1 MEPLL
6 AAMPA
11 VKSPEGHV
19 HFKNKLMW
27 TLGILILY
35 FALTNIPLFGLASSS
50 QDVFMAWRA
59 LLAGAS
65 GSIVHLG
72 IGPIV
77 TASIVL
83 QLLKGADI
91 LHIDTSEA
99 RGQVMY
105 MGLQKILIL
114 VMIVIEAAPNLIGG
128 FMQPD
133 PTIAAQFFGG
143 NLFAVSLLIFIQICI
158 GGVLVFLMDE
168 VVTKWGIGSGVGLFI
183 IAGISQALV
192 NGFINWTAVSDPYPV
207 GFFPR
212 LFAVVLDGANFV
224 QYFGTNLL
232 AFATTIII
240 FLIIVYV
247 ESTRIEIPLAHAQ
260 VRGARARF
268 PVKLIYASVLPMILV
283 RVLQANIQMVGMF
296 LSNVGITILGKFS
309 GQTPQSG
316 LMYLSCAYQ
325 RSHRLDVVGVPVSG
339 TRPGK
344 SSSGW
349 ASIPPSWWSA
359 AQSSRSSGSR
369 PQVSIPRMS
378 HGRSRCPAC
387 LSPGTEKSAGTGEVS
402 RPVHPPCHDHR
413 RGVHRYP
420 QCCREPLWCHRCGK
434 RYGVVTDREY
444 HVPAVRGD
452 RQPADH
458 GDVPVHADVLWQRMI
473 DEGNRNGRK
482 KGHYHGCA
490 GGR

>member
-1 MEPLL
+1 MGDLLDRMEPIL

-35 FALTNIPLFGLASSS
+35 FALTNIQIFGLAPSS
-50 QDVFMAWRA
+50 QDLFTAWRA
-59 LLAGAS
+59 LLAGAN
-65 GSIVHLG
+65 GSIVYLG

-91 LHIDTSEA
+91 LHIDTSET

-114 VMIVIEAAPNLIGG
+114 VMIVVEAAPNLIGG

-143 NLFAVSLLIFIQICI
+143 NLFAVSFLIFIQICI
-158 GGVLVFLMDE
+158 GGILIFFMDE

-212 LFAVVLDGANFV
+212 LFAVVLDGANFI

-296 LSNVGITILGKFS
+296 LSNVGITILGKFN

-316 LMYLSCAYQ
+316 LMYFLAPISGPTDWMWWATDLGHAPWEVLL
-325 RSHRLDVVGVPVSG
+325 RMSIDITFMVVGGAIFALFWIKTAGLDSKDVARQIQMSGMSIPGYRRNPQVLEKYLDRYIPRVTIIGGVFIGILSVVANLFGVIGAVSG
-339 TRPGK
+339 TGLLLT
-344 SSSGW
+344 
-349 ASIPPSWWSA
+349 
-359 AQSSRSSGSR
+359 
-369 PQVSIPRMS
+369 VSITYRLYEEIASQQIM
-378 HGRSRCPAC
+378 
-387 LSPGTEKSAGTGEVS
+387 EM
-402 RPVHPPCHDHR
+402 
-413 RGVHRYP
+413 YP
-420 QCCREPLWCHRCGK
+420 FMRTFFGK
-434 RYGVVTDREY
+434 E
-444 HVPAVRGD
+444 
-452 RQPADH
+452 
-458 GDVPVHADVLWQRMI
+458 
-473 DEGNRNGRK
+473 
-482 KGHYHGCA
+482 
-490 GGR
+490 

>member
-11 VKSPEGHV
+11 VRSPEGHV

-50 QDVFMAWRA
+50 QDVFMAYRA

-91 LHIDTSEA
+91 LQIDTSET

-114 VMIVIEAAPNLIGG
+114 VMIVVEAAPNLIGG

-143 NLFAVSLLIFIQICI
+143 NLFAVSLLIFVQICI
-158 GGVLVFLMDE
+158 GGVLIFLMDE

-212 LFAVVLDGANFV
+212 LFAVVLDGANFI

-296 LSNVGITILGKFS
+296 LSNVGITILGKFN

-316 LMYLSCAYQ
+316 LMYFLAPINGPTDWMWWVTDLGHAPWEVLL
-325 RSHRLDVVGVPVSG
+325 RMGIDTTFMVVGGAIFALFWIKTAGLDSKDVARQIQMSGMSIPGYRRNPQVLEKYLDRYIPRVTIIGGVFIGILSIVANLFGVIGAVSG
-339 TRPGK
+339 TGLLLT
-344 SSSGW
+344 
-349 ASIPPSWWSA
+349 
-359 AQSSRSSGSR
+359 
-369 PQVSIPRMS
+369 VSITYRLYEEIASQQIM
-378 HGRSRCPAC
+378 
-387 LSPGTEKSAGTGEVS
+387 EM
-402 RPVHPPCHDHR
+402 
-413 RGVHRYP
+413 YP
-420 QCCREPLWCHRCGK
+420 FMRTFFGK
-434 RYGVVTDREY
+434 E
-444 HVPAVRGD
+444 
-452 RQPADH
+452 
-458 GDVPVHADVLWQRMI
+458 
-473 DEGNRNGRK
+473 
-482 KGHYHGCA
+482 
-490 GGR
+490 

>member
-1 MEPLL
+1 MGDLLDRMEPIL

-19 HFKNKLMW
+19 HFKNKLLW
-27 TLGILILY
+27 TLGILVLY
-35 FALTNIPLFGLASSS
+35 FALTNIPVFGLASSS
-50 QDVFMAWRA
+50 QDVFMYWRA

-99 RGQVMY
+99 RGQVIY
-105 MGLQKILIL
+105 MGLQKILII
-114 VMIVIEAAPNLIGG
+114 VMILIEAAPNLIGG
-128 FMQPD
+128 FMKPD
-133 PTIAAQFFGG
+133 PAIAAQFFGG

-158 GGVLVFLMDE
+158 GGILVVFMDE

-192 NGFINWTAVSDPYPV
+192 NGFVNWTAVSDPYPV

-212 LFAVVLDGANFV
+212 LFSVLLDGANFI
-224 QYFGTNLL
+224 QYFGKDLL

-283 RVLQANIQMVGMF
+283 RVLQANIQMIGMF
-296 LSNVGITILGKFS
+296 LSNIGITIFGTFN
-309 GQTPQSG
+309 GQTPQNG
-316 LMYLSCAYQ
+316 LMYFLAPINGPSDWMWWTTDLGHAPWEVLL
-325 RSHRLDVVGVPVSG
+325 RMGIDVTFMVVGGAIFALFWIKTAGLDSKDVARQIQMSGMSIPGYRRNPQVLEKYLDRYIPRVTIIGGVFIGILSVVANLFGVIGSVSG
-339 TRPGK
+339 TGLLLT
-344 SSSGW
+344 
-349 ASIPPSWWSA
+349 
-359 AQSSRSSGSR
+359 
-369 PQVSIPRMS
+369 VSITYRLYEEIASQQIM
-378 HGRSRCPAC
+378 
-387 LSPGTEKSAGTGEVS
+387 EM
-402 RPVHPPCHDHR
+402 
-413 RGVHRYP
+413 YP
-420 QCCREPLWCHRCGK
+420 FMRTFFGK
-434 RYGVVTDREY
+434 E
-444 HVPAVRGD
+444 
-452 RQPADH
+452 
-458 GDVPVHADVLWQRMI
+458 
-473 DEGNRNGRK
+473 
-482 KGHYHGCA
+482 
-490 GGR
+490 

>member
-1 MEPLL
+1 MGDLLDRMEPLL

-11 VKSPEGHV
+11 VKSPDGHV
-19 HFKNKLMW
+19 HFKNKLLW

-35 FALTNIPLFGLASSS
+35 FALTNIPVFGLNSGG
-50 QDVFMAWRA
+50 QDVFNYYRA
-59 LLAGAS
+59 LLGGAY

-91 LHIDTSEA
+91 LHIDTSET

-133 PTIAAQFFGG
+133 PAIAAQFFGG
-143 NLFAVSLLIFIQICI
+143 NLFVVSLLIFIQICI
-158 GGVLVFLMDE
+158 GGVLVFMMDE

-212 LFAVVLDGANFV
+212 LFAVVLDGANFI
-224 QYFGTNLL
+224 QYFGKDLL

-296 LSNVGITILGKFS
+296 LSNVGITILGKFN
-309 GQTPQSG
+309 GTTPTSG
-316 LMYLSCAYQ
+316 LMYFLAPINSPDQWMWWTASYTGVADPWAVLL
-325 RSHRLDVVGVPVSG
+325 RMGIDITFMVVGGAIFALFWIKTAGLDSKDVARQIQMSGMSIPGYRRNPQVLEKYLDRYIPRVTIIGGVFIGILSVVANLFGVIGSVSG
-339 TRPGK
+339 TGLLLT
-344 SSSGW
+344 
-349 ASIPPSWWSA
+349 
-359 AQSSRSSGSR
+359 
-369 PQVSIPRMS
+369 VSITYRLYEEIASQQIM
-378 HGRSRCPAC
+378 
-387 LSPGTEKSAGTGEVS
+387 EM
-402 RPVHPPCHDHR
+402 
-413 RGVHRYP
+413 YP
-420 QCCREPLWCHRCGK
+420 FMRTFFGK
-434 RYGVVTDREY
+434 E
-444 HVPAVRGD
+444 
-452 RQPADH
+452 
-458 GDVPVHADVLWQRMI
+458 
-473 DEGNRNGRK
+473 
-482 KGHYHGCA
+482 
-490 GGR
+490 

>member
-1 MEPLL
+1 MGNLLDRMEPLL

-19 HFKNKLMW
+19 HFKNKLLW

-35 FALTNIPLFGLASSS
+35 FVLTNIPVFGLAPAN
-50 QDVFMAWRA
+50 QDLFAAWRA

-91 LHIDTSEA
+91 LHIDTSET

-114 VMIVIEAAPNLIGG
+114 VMIVIEAAPNLVGG
-128 FMQPD
+128 FLQPD
-133 PTIAAQFFGG
+133 PVIASQFFGG

-183 IAGISQALV
+183 IAGISQALIS
-192 NGFINWTAVSDPYPV
+192 GFINWAKVTDQYPV

-212 LFAVVLDGANFV
+212 LIAIGLDGGNYMT
-224 QYFGTNLL
+224 YFGTEML
-232 AFATTIII
+232 AFITTIAI

-283 RVLQANIQMVGMF
+283 MVLLANIQMVGMF
-296 LSNVGITILGKFS
+296 LSNIGITIFGVFENGTPINGIMYYLAPINGPSSWMWWMNDLGHA
-309 GQTPQSG
+309 PWEV
-316 LMYLSCAYQ
+316 LL
-325 RSHRLDVVGVPVSG
+325 RLGINMTIMVVGGAVFALFWIKTAGLDSKDVARQIQMSGMSIPGYRRNPQVLEKYLDRYIPRVTIIGGVFIGILSVVANLFGVIGSVSG
-339 TRPGK
+339 TGLLLT
-344 SSSGW
+344 
-349 ASIPPSWWSA
+349 
-359 AQSSRSSGSR
+359 
-369 PQVSIPRMS
+369 VSITYRLYEEIASQQIM
-378 HGRSRCPAC
+378 
-387 LSPGTEKSAGTGEVS
+387 EM
-402 RPVHPPCHDHR
+402 
-413 RGVHRYP
+413 YP
-420 QCCREPLWCHRCGK
+420 FMRTFFGK
-434 RYGVVTDREY
+434 E
-444 HVPAVRGD
+444 
-452 RQPADH
+452 
-458 GDVPVHADVLWQRMI
+458 
-473 DEGNRNGRK
+473 
-482 KGHYHGCA
+482 
-490 GGR
+490 

>member
-1 MEPLL
+1 MGDLLDRMEPIL

-19 HFKNKLMW
+19 HFKNKLLW

-35 FALTNIPLFGLASSS
+35 FALTNIPVFGLASSS
-50 QDVFMAWRA
+50 QDVFVYWRA

-143 NLFAVSLLIFIQICI
+143 NLFAVSLLIFVQICI

-192 NGFINWTAVSDPYPV
+192 NGFINWTAISDPYPV

-212 LFAVVLDGANFV
+212 LFAVVFDGANFL
-224 QYFGTNLL
+224 QYFGNDLL
-232 AFATTIII
+232 AFATTIAI

-296 LSNVGITILGKFS
+296 LSNVGITILGKFN
-309 GQTPQSG
+309 GQTPTSG
-316 LMYLSCAYQ
+316 LMYFLAPINGPSSWMWWATDLGHAPWEVLL
-325 RSHRLDVVGVPVSG
+325 RMGVDITFMVVGGAIFALFWIKTAGLDSKDVARQIQMSGMSIPGYRRNPQVLEKYLDRYIPRVTIIGGVFIGILSVFANLFGVIGSVSG
-339 TRPGK
+339 TGLLLT
-344 SSSGW
+344 
-349 ASIPPSWWSA
+349 
-359 AQSSRSSGSR
+359 
-369 PQVSIPRMS
+369 VSITYRLYEEIASQQIM
-378 HGRSRCPAC
+378 
-387 LSPGTEKSAGTGEVS
+387 EM
-402 RPVHPPCHDHR
+402 
-413 RGVHRYP
+413 YP
-420 QCCREPLWCHRCGK
+420 FMRTFFGK
-434 RYGVVTDREY
+434 E
-444 HVPAVRGD
+444 
-452 RQPADH
+452 
-458 GDVPVHADVLWQRMI
+458 
-473 DEGNRNGRK
+473 
-482 KGHYHGCA
+482 
-490 GGR
+490 

>member
-1 MEPLL
+1 MEPIL

-35 FALTNIPLFGLASSS
+35 FALTNIPVFGLASSS
-50 QDVFMAWRA
+50 QDVFMYWRA

-91 LHIDTSEA
+91 LHIDTSET

-114 VMIVIEAAPNLIGG
+114 VMIVVEAAPNLIGG

-143 NLFAVSLLIFIQICI
+143 NLFAVSLLIFVQICI

-212 LFAVVLDGANFV
+212 LFAVVLDGANFI

-296 LSNVGITILGKFS
+296 LSNVGITILGKFN

-316 LMYLSCAYQ
+316 LMYFLAPISGPTDWMWWATDLGHAPWEVLL
-325 RSHRLDVVGVPVSG
+325 RMSIDITFMVVGGAIFALFWIKTAGLDSKDVARQIQMSG
-339 TRPGK
+339 M
-344 SSSGW
+344 
-349 ASIPPSWWSA
+349 SIPDTGEIPRCWRNTWTGTSPV
-359 AQSSRSSGSR
+359 SRSSAGCSSVSSVWSR
-369 PQVSIPRMS
+369 TSSVSS
-378 HGRSRCPAC
+378 G
-387 LSPGTEKSAGTGEVS
+387 LS
-402 RPVHPPCHDHR
+402 
-413 RGVHRYP
+413 
-420 QCCREPLWCHRCGK
+420 
-434 RYGVVTDREY
+434 
-444 HVPAVRGD
+444 AVRGC
-452 RQPADH
+452 
-458 GDVPVHADVLWQRMI
+458 
-473 DEGNRNGRK
+473 
-482 KGHYHGCA
+482 Y
-490 GGR
+490 

>member
-1 MEPLL
+1 MGNLLDRMEPLL

-19 HFKNKLMW
+19 HFKNKLIW

-35 FALTNIPLFGLASSS
+35 FVLTNIPIFGLAPAS
-50 QDVFMAWRA
+50 QDLFSAWRA

-91 LHIDTSEA
+91 LHIDTSET

-105 MGLQKILIL
+105 MGLQKILIM
-114 VMIVIEAAPNLIGG
+114 VMIVIEAAPNLVGS
-128 FMQPD
+128 FMQPN
-133 PTIAAQFFGG
+133 PTIATQFFGG

-158 GGVLVFLMDE
+158 GGVLIFFMDE

-192 NGFINWTAVSDPYPV
+192 SGFINWAKVQDQYPT

-212 LFAVVLDGANFV
+212 LVAIGLDGGSYLT
-224 QYFGTNLL
+224 YFGTNIL
-232 AFATTIII
+232 AFITTIAI

-296 LSNVGITILGKFS
+296 LSNVGITMFGTFS
-309 GQTPQSG
+309 GSTPQNG
-316 LMYLSCAYQ
+316 IMWYLAPINGPSQWMWWTTDLGHAVWQ
-325 RSHRLDVVGVPVSG
+325 VLLRMGIDITFMVVGGAIFALFWIKTAGLDSKDVARQIQLSGMSIPGYRRNPQVLEKYLDRYIPRVTVIGGVFIGVLSVIANLFGVIGAVSG
-339 TRPGK
+339 TGLLLT
-344 SSSGW
+344 
-349 ASIPPSWWSA
+349 
-359 AQSSRSSGSR
+359 
-369 PQVSIPRMS
+369 VSITYRLYEEIASQQIM
-378 HGRSRCPAC
+378 
-387 LSPGTEKSAGTGEVS
+387 EM
-402 RPVHPPCHDHR
+402 
-413 RGVHRYP
+413 YP
-420 QCCREPLWCHRCGK
+420 FMRTFFGK
-434 RYGVVTDREY
+434 E
-444 HVPAVRGD
+444 
-452 RQPADH
+452 
-458 GDVPVHADVLWQRMI
+458 
-473 DEGNRNGRK
+473 
-482 KGHYHGCA
+482 
-490 GGR
+490 

>member
-1 MEPLL
+1 MGDLLDRMEPIL

-19 HFKNKLMW
+19 HFKNKLLW

-35 FALTNIPLFGLASSS
+35 FALTNIPVFGLASSS
-50 QDVFMAWRA
+50 QDVFVYWRA

-143 NLFAVSLLIFIQICI
+143 NLFAVSLLIFVQICI

-212 LFAVVLDGANFV
+212 LFAVVFDGANFL
-224 QYFGTNLL
+224 QYFGNDLL
-232 AFATTIII
+232 AFVTTIAI

-296 LSNVGITILGKFS
+296 LSNVGITILGKFN
-309 GQTPQSG
+309 GQTPTSG
-316 LMYLSCAYQ
+316 LMYFLAPINGPSTWMWWATDLGHAPWEVIL
-325 RSHRLDVVGVPVSG
+325 RMGVDTTFMVVGGAIFALFWIKTAGLDSKDVARQIQLSGMSIPGYRRNPQVLEKYLDRYIPRVTIIGGVFIGLLSVAANLFGVIGSVSG
-339 TRPGK
+339 TGLLLT
-344 SSSGW
+344 
-349 ASIPPSWWSA
+349 
-359 AQSSRSSGSR
+359 
-369 PQVSIPRMS
+369 VSITYRLYEEIASQQIM
-378 HGRSRCPAC
+378 
-387 LSPGTEKSAGTGEVS
+387 EM
-402 RPVHPPCHDHR
+402 
-413 RGVHRYP
+413 YP
-420 QCCREPLWCHRCGK
+420 FMRTFFGK
-434 RYGVVTDREY
+434 E
-444 HVPAVRGD
+444 
-452 RQPADH
+452 
-458 GDVPVHADVLWQRMI
+458 
-473 DEGNRNGRK
+473 
-482 KGHYHGCA
+482 
-490 GGR
+490 